1 METPPAAPEPVSETV
16 VSVEPAGFWVRA
28 GAYLLDGI
36 ILAVAGVGVG
46 FVARGLSFFVGPVYK
61 TIFVSQGGQTP
72 GKMAAGLR
80 VIRADGEPVSLGR
93 ALARTAAEYVSM
105 VTLGLGYLAAAFG
118 EKRALHDFIAGTRV
132 VYVDGVSAGRRT
144 LFTVLGVIGFLA
156 PALGLIAGFYFGVGG
171 FGRFRDLTVR
181 SKEGATKGNLGSLR
195 SAASIYYGDTEGS
208 YPPALDHLLDPKYL
222 AAMPAAK
229 VKDHAA
235 SSAWTAYGDEVCL
248 PGGQYGGSIDATKV
262 KDTGGWGYVADA
274 QSKCWGTIFVDCS
287 HKDSKDRSWTE
298 Y

>member
-1 METPPAAPEPVSETV
+1 MENPPAAPEPSAETA

-28 GAYLLDGI
+28 GAYLVDGV
-36 ILAVAGVGVG
+36 ILAVAGIGVG
-46 FVARGLSFFVGPVYK
+46 MVARGLGVLVGPVYK

-118 EKRALHDFIAGTRV
+118 EKRALHDYIAGTRV
-132 VYVDGVSAGRRT
+132 VYVDGVSRGRRVA
-144 LFTVLGVIGFLA
+144 FTVLGVLGGLLPILA
-156 PALGLIAGFYFGVGG
+156 IVAGFYFGVGG
-171 FGRFRDLTVR
+171 FGRFRDLTSR

-195 SAASIYYGDTEGS
+195 SGASIYYGDAEGA
-208 YPPALDHLLDPKYL
+208 YPATLEELVPKYL
-222 AAMPAAK
+222 QSIPAVK
-229 VKDHAA
+229 IKDHAETN
-235 SSAWTAYGDEVCL
+235 AWTAYGDEVCVAS
-248 PGGQYGGSIDATKV
+248 GQYSGSIDPAKV
-262 KDTGGWGYVADA
+262 RDTGGWGYVVDP
-274 QSKCWGTIFVDCS
+274 QSKCWGAIFVDCS
-287 HKDSKDRSWTE
+287 HKDAKDRAWTE